1 MHCEKLSN
9 AAEWWNHT
17 IYILQS
23 SLSRFAGTFQ
33 CEWVLLCSCA
43 IFPYS
48 YYYLHAFLVVSLWI
62 NNVEVSDKTKISFRV
77 LLDLTLYILVF
88 RVGQN
93 VPTFVQVP
101 HNHYS
106 CLCASTKVVTTVP
119 HLSRRNST
127 DVTSTFAGSFA
138 MIHCA
143 WVLLCP
149 CAIFTSL
156 MIVNV
161 EVYSKL
167 TSGRREIW
175 RTKFGTNPNF

>member
-1 MHCEKLSN
+1 MRSCLTPLSGGTTL
-9 AAEWWNHT
+9 HT
-17 IYILQS
+17 PLQS

-93 VPTFVQVP
+93 VPTFVQVYSP

-106 CLCASTKVVTTVP
+106 CLCASTSNYCPTSQSEE
-119 HLSRRNST
+119 LNWCDFNIRRDLCNDSLRM
-127 DVTSTFAGSFA
+127 SSF
-138 MIHCA
+138 
-143 WVLLCP
+143 VSLCYFYFSDD
-149 CAIFTSL
+149 CKCW
-156 MIVNV
+156 
-161 EVYSKL
+161 SKFK
-167 TSGRREIW
+167 TYFRKKRNMTHQVW
-175 RTKFGTNPNF
+175 N